1 MRHVGFPTLLQE
13 WSTAQQGHIPST
25 IALLSRP
32 RRWLS
37 VASMQLQ
44 DAHRQFQAQLAA
56 DGRSPHTR
64 RQYQRHVEAFA
75 GWLAA
80 NARDTDIGKITP
92 ATVAEFFG
100 SETATNSARGG
111 RKKATSANAQGTSLR
126 CFFRWA
132 HESGLTGANTARLL
146 RRARCSPPPPKAL
159 HADEQ
164 ERLLAML
171 AVATGPEAERD
182 RMLVELL
189 LGTGVR
195 LGSALALDIGDIDFD
210 HGEISLRTTK
220 NDRPTTVVL
229 PATLAA
235 RLKTF
240 VAGRSG
246 AVFLAGDN
254 RVSTRHIQR
263 RLAEWMQKAQ
273 ITGRS
278 AHALRH
284 TFATALLARTG
295 DLRLV
300 QAALCHASIAS
311 TTVYAQIDRARL
323 RAAVGV

>member
-1 MRHVGFPTLLQE
+1 MH
-13 WSTAQQGHIPST
+13 
-25 IALLSRP
+25 
-32 RRWLS
+32 
-37 VASMQLQ
+37 LQ

-80 NARDTDIGKITP
+80 NGRDTDIAMITP

-100 SETATNSARGG
+100 SDAATNSARGG
-111 RKKATSANAQGTSLR
+111 RKKATSANAQRTSLR

-132 HESGLTGANTARLL
+132 HESGLAGANTARLL

-164 ERLLAML
+164 ERLLAVL
-171 AVATGPEAERD
+171 TVATGPEAKRD
-182 RMLVELL
+182 RMLVEML
-189 LGTGVR
+189 LGTGIR
-195 LGSALALDIGDIDFD
+195 LGSALAIDVADIDFD
-210 HGEISLRTTK
+210 HGEITLRTTK
-220 NDRPTTVVL
+220 NNRPAVAVL
-229 PATLAA
+229 PATIAQK
-235 RLKTF
+235 LKTF
-240 VAGRSG
+240 VAGRTG
-246 AVFLAGDN
+246 PVFLAGDH
-254 RVSTRHIQR
+254 RVSMRHIQR
-263 RLAEWMQKAQ
+263 RLAGWMEKAQ

-284 TFATALLARTG
+284 TFATALLAKTG

-311 TTVYAQIDRARL
+311 TTVYAQVDRARL
-323 RAAVGV
+323 RAAVGA